1 MFLFKRNLYTKSNNK
16 KTDLKILAVIP
27 ARGGSKAIP
36 GKNIRVLGS
45 RPLIEY
51 TFDAAK
57 ASVLLD
63 RIILSTDD
71 KEIARIGK
79 ENKIEVPFFR
89 PAQLAE
95 DNSPTLPVIQHAV
108 NFLEENDNYKADI
121 IIILQPTS
129 PLRRPEHIDEALE
142 ILIDTKADSV
152 VSVTELPHQYNPY
165 SVLKTDNGRLIPF
178 IEEGERYTQRQ
189 QKPLLYA
196 RNGASIYAFKYETLI
211 NEDSLYGNDC
221 RPYIMNKA
229 DSIDIDD
236 MADFELAECILG
248 KRERHNE

>member
-16 KTDLKILAVIP
+16 KTNLKILAVIP

-95 DNSPTLPVIQHAV
+95 DNSATLPVIQHAV

-121 IIILQPTS
+121 IVILQPTS
-129 PLRRPEHIDEALE
+129 PLRRPEHIDGALE
-142 ILIDTKADSV
+142 ILMDTKADSV

-165 SVLKTDNGRLIPF
+165 SVLKIDNGRLIPF
-178 IEEGERYTQRQ
+178 MNDGKKYTQRQ
-189 QKPLLYA
+189 QKPLIYA
-196 RNGASIYAFKYETLI
+196 RNGAAIYAFNYETLI
-211 NEDSLYGNDC
+211 NEDSLYGSDC
-221 RPYIMNKA
+221 RPYIMNKV

-236 MADFELAECILG
+236 MTDFEFAEFILG
-248 KRERHNE
+248 KRERFDE